1 MRIFWVDP
9 FHSRT
14 DGGGA
19 TYSNMLREALPQHEH
34 IMWLPDTDSRFRK
47 LLYLFLDSR
56 MVADVLS
63 FVIHIHN
70 PDVVHVNLYT
80 LARGAIQSKKP
91 VVLTYHG
98 PTVTCGSKL
107 LDPFLK
113 AYTGLR
119 KTYSLIYKAQWIIVP
134 SRYVAS
140 TMAQTDRVTIIPHV
154 PKVVEPDPETHLF
167 SQLLYVGRPAV
178 EKGFPMFCNIPNYT
192 KAAAVLSDA
201 AFPHLNKFWNNA
213 DPATLSALY
222 RQAELVVIPSRI
234 PESFSYVAAEA
245 RAYGCRILASQQGG
259 IADVLKDYPSAT
271 FLPVGFSQDQLNRA
285 VAVALKKQ
293 KSPPTVPS
301 VAEWAERHEQIYRSL
316 TIST

>member
-1 MRIFWVDP
+1 
-9 FHSRT
+9 
-14 DGGGA
+14 
-19 TYSNMLREALPQHEH
+19 MLREALPQHEH
-34 IMWLPDTDSRFRK
+34 IMWLPETKGRFRK

-63 FVIHIHN
+63 FVIYVHN

-107 LDPFLK
+107 LDPLLK
-113 AYTGLR
+113 AYTVLR
-119 KTYSLIYKAQWIIVP
+119 KTYSLLYKAQQIIVP

-140 TMAQTDRVTIIPHV
+140 TMVQTDRVTIIPHV
-154 PKVVEPDPETHLF
+154 PKVVEPDPKIRLC
-167 SQLLYVGRPAV
+167 SDLLYVGRAAA
-178 EKGFPMFCNIPNYT
+178 EKGFPMFCSIPDYT
-192 KAAAVLSDA
+192 KGAAVLSDN
-201 AFPHLNKFWNNA
+201 AFPRLNQFWNNA
-213 DPATLSALY
+213 NLATLSALY

-259 IADVLKDYPSAT
+259 IADVLKDYPSVT
-271 FLPVGFSQDQLNRA
+271 FLPVGFSQDCLNRS
-285 VAVALKKQ
+285 VAKALKKP
-293 KSPPTVPS
+293 KSTPTVPS
-301 VAEWAERHEQIYRSL
+301 VAGWAEQHEAIYKML
-316 TIST
+316 TTC